1 MRLAAAKY
9 GRLYI
14 GITGQ
19 ERDRTGVRAREAA
32 GRNPLTFWERVEMWR
47 IALDD
52 LAPDAGHVV
61 GPFPIEDP
69 ATLPD
74 FVPLSCVC
82 ATTIR
87 EDWNDE
93 KVRRLE
99 GLGYDV
105 DVLLD
110 DRAKRISGDHIRGL
124 IETGSGDWRQHVP
137 SGVADY
143 LTEIGLRDRLRA
155 LSAVDRGAE

>member
-1 MRLAAAKY
+1 LRLAAAKY

-19 ERDRTGVRAREAA
+19 ERDRTGDLAREAA
-32 GRNPLTFWERVEMWR
+32 GRNPLAFWERVEMWR
-47 IALDD
+47 IALDEV
-52 LAPDAGHVV
+52 APDADHVV
-61 GPFPIEDP
+61 GPFPIEHP
-69 ATLPD
+69 ATLLD
-74 FVPLSCVC
+74 YVPLSCIC

-105 DVLLD
+105 DILLD
-110 DRAKRISGDHIRGL
+110 DRTKRISGEQVRGL
-124 IETGSGDWRQHVP
+124 IASGSSDWRHFVP

-155 LSAVDRGAE
+155 LSVVDRGVD